1 MSSHLTR
8 VRAASDIDLLR
19 ALGFSAAVA
28 RDALERAGGLR
39 ALLALDPQ
47 RLSSITGLERR
58 AYRTL
63 QAARELGRRDLAASL
78 APGTELVTRD
88 DAKAYALALTR
99 DLPYETFHAV
109 WVDAQQRVLHAE
121 ELSRGTID
129 TTGVYP
135 REIIRRGLDVNATGA
150 FLIHNHVSGVPTP
163 SKADKRMTEHLVNLL
178 ATVRIQIFDHL
189 IAGDGVVASFVELG
203 ILPSPNPDLLL

>member
-19 ALGFSAAVA
+19 ALGFSATIA
-28 RDALERAGGLR
+28 REALEQAGGLR
-39 ALLALDPQ
+39 ALLALDPH
-47 RLSSITGLERR
+47 RLRFTTGLDHR

-78 APGTELVTRD
+78 APGTELM
-88 DAKAYALALTR
+88 TR

-109 WVDAQQRVLHAE
+109 WVDGQHRVLHAE
-121 ELSRGTID
+121 ELSRGTLD
-129 TTGVYP
+129 ATGIYP
-135 REIIRRGLDVNATGA
+135 REIIRRGLDINAAGA

-203 ILPSPNPDLLL
+203 ILPSPNPDLIL